1 MAFKN
6 CTLSRVQLF
15 WNYTMHLSHAAAA
28 AAAAA
33 AEPASKLLLLLFDL
47 IVLFAAVRVS
57 LKYY

>member
-15 WNYTMHLSHAAAA
+15 WNYTMHLSHAAA